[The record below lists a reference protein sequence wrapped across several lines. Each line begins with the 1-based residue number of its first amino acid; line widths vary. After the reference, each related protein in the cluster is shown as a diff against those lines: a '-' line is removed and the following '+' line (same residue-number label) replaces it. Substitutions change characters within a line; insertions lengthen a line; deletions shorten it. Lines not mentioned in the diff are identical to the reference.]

1 MSRAPK
7 FLLIFAALVA
17 SAAPLDLSDWKYRK
31 KIPLTP
37 GDGLAIVKLDREIY
51 AAIGNRF
58 GSLRVVRDGE
68 ELPYVFDTPSE
79 HELPFVGVIKMFN
92 RSLVPGVGIQF
103 SLRTETWS
111 KHNRVRLGTDLK
123 NFRKNVRIETSHDGR
138 NWSIVRNDG
147 AIFNFSQDGH
157 EFSSTTVEYP
167 VSTQPFLRITI
178 FGWNNISAIKAA
190 SLDYEYVR
198 PAAFETLA
206 TLNPQVSEDAATK
219 STIVVLDLGL
229 SGLSA
234 RRITLKTSSP
244 QFHRAVGVE
253 ESDNGKDWS
262 YLTQDTIA
270 RLPGSGFTQESLVL
284 ATWGDHRYYRL
295 RIYNRDD
302 KPIQI
307 GPVQVEGLVHQIKFL
322 AATRGSYWLYY
333 ASPDER
339 MPEYDLSMVLARQ
352 SISEHLW
359 TLDKAEENPSYRPP
373 GAPRKPWSERHPV
386 ILYTALGCAV
396 VALGV
401 ATFRFAS
408 RLRPSS

>member
-1 MSRAPK
+1 MTQASK
-7 FLLIFAALVA
+7 FLLIFAAVGVT
-17 SAAPLDLSDWKYRK
+17 AAPMDLSDWKYRK
-31 KIPLTP
+31 KILLTP
-37 GDGLAIVKLDREIY
+37 GDGLAVVKIDREVY
-51 AAIGNRF
+51 GAIGNRF

-79 HELPFVGVIKMFN
+79 HEQPFVGVIKIFN

-123 NFRKNVRIETSHDGR
+123 NFRKNVRIETSHDNR
-138 NWSIVRNDG
+138 NWAIVRNDG
-147 AIFNFSQDGH
+147 AIFNFSQDDH

-167 VSTQPFLRITI
+167 VSTQPFLRITV
-178 FGWNNISAIKAA
+178 FGWNDINAVKDA
-190 SLDYEYVR
+190 SLDYEYAR
-198 PAAFETLA
+198 PTAFETLA
-206 TLNPQVSEDAATK
+206 TLTPQVSEDAATK
-219 STIVVLDLGL
+219 STMVMVDLGL

-234 RRITLKTSSP
+234 RRISLQTSSP
-244 QFHRAVGVE
+244 QFHRAVAIE

-270 RLPGSGFTQESLVL
+270 RLPGPQFTQESLVL
-284 ATWGDHRYYRL
+284 GIWGDHRYYRL

-307 GPVQVEGLVHQIKFL
+307 GPVKVEGLVHQIKFL
-322 AATRGSYWLYY
+322 AATKGTYWLYY
-333 ASPDER
+333 GSPQER

-359 TLDKAEENPSYRPP
+359 TLERAEGNPSYRPP
-373 GAPRKPWSERHPV
+373 GAPRKPWSEQHPV
-386 ILYTALGCAV
+386 ILYTALGGAV

-408 RLRPSS
+408 RLRPSA